1 MKARKG
7 YIFTN
12 KVESKRGI
20 MSTFFG
26 VLSFVSLILAIYQS
40 FRNQGADLV
49 KYGVVGF
56 LCLIFAGV
64 GIVLGI
70 LARMEEDK
78 FYLFAWIG
86 IVLNLLTLAGI
97 SFILYAGA
105 YGL

>member
-1 MKARKG
+1 MARKG

-12 KVESKRGI
+12 KAESKKGI
-20 MSTFFG
+20 LSTVFG
-26 VLSFVSLILAIYQS
+26 ALSLVSLGMAVYRTFQ
-40 FRNQGADLV
+40 NQGEAFV
-49 KYGVVGF
+49 KYGVVGM
-56 LCLIFAGV
+56 LCLIFAGI
-64 GIVLGI
+64 GLVLGI
-70 LARMEEDK
+70 MARMEEDK

>member
-1 MKARKG
+1 MARKG
-7 YIFTN
+7 YIFTD

-26 VLSFVSLILAIYQS
+26 ALSLISLIEAVHQS
-40 FRNQGADLV
+40 FLGQGADLV
-49 KYGVVGF
+49 KYGVIGF
-56 LCLIFAGV
+56 LCLIFAAV
-64 GIVLGI
+64 GLVLGI
-70 LARMEEDK
+70 MAKMEEDK